1 MPILSRI
8 FLHILTYLSINAYFA
23 YLHAYFDIFEL
34 FNVKIRKN
42 RKNRDRTACR
52 FCFACVQRLET
63 FFSHFHDNFSDVRYE
78 NRVTDIVTGFQQ
90 QIMSS
95 KVIDS

>member
-1 MPILSRI
+1 MDSIA
-8 FLHILTYLSINAYFA
+8 ILTRACASL
-23 YLHAYFDIFEL
+23 L
-34 FNVKIRKN
+34 FCVCTGA
-42 RKNRDRTACR
+42 RDV
-52 FCFACVQRLET
+52 FL
-63 FFSHFHDNFSDVRYE
+63 HFHDNFSDVRYE